1 MTSVA
6 RRSWAFMRVDDSACG
21 GNLGCAD
28 RDGQWYA
35 YDSDVPGNKLVRE
48 GDFAVIVGRDGTSG
62 TKYPIGYAIV
72 GEVMATPGTKTMQRC
87 PT

>member
-35 YDSDVPGNKLVRE
+35 YDSDVPGNKLVKALAALGQVTPRL
-48 GDFAVIVGRDGTSG
+48 GGRRNRLAW
-62 TKYPIGYAIV
+62 P
-72 GEVMATPGTKTMQRC
+72 ER
-87 PT
+87 